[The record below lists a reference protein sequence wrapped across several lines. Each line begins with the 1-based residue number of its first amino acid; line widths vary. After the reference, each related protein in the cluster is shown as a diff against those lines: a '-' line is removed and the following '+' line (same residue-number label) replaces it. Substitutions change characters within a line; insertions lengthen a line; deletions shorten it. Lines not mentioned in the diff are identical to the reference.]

1 MSGSV
6 LSARNKIYIFIIILI
21 HIYIYLCIEWRKQRS
36 NKKITGPHIR
46 ARMQEIQGAEG
57 YESGAAIL
65 DLGKSGK

>member
-57 YESGAAIL
+57 YESGAAIP